1 MDNLINTVLENIWM
15 VEVFAILIVTAVAR
29 FVAKILLDRLA
40 AKSEVTQNI
49 VDDSLVESARR
60 PVVYAIWIIGI
71 SLAAESVGGAAQAEI
86 FSHVS
91 KLRDAGIISMLVW
104 FSTRFTRLVEDK
116 LSYSEMT
123 EGSLDKTTMSMMGKL
138 IRAAILITGFLLV
151 MQAFGISVT
160 GVLAMGGVGGLAIG
174 FAARDLLA
182 NIFGTI
188 MIFIDKP
195 FRVGDWVRSPDR
207 EIEGTVEEIN
217 WRATIIRTFDKRPL
231 YVPNSLFANMAVETP
246 SRQTNRRIYETIG
259 LRYDD
264 IETLEPILIDVREML
279 DKHQAIDQNQMIM
292 VNFLNFGPSS
302 LDFFLYC
309 FTKTTDWATYHEIKE
324 DVLFKIAAV
333 IKKHNAEIA
342 FPTQTL
348 DIKSISS
355 IE

>member
-1 MDNLINTVLENIWM
+1 LDNLINTVLENIWM

-40 AKSEVTQNI
+40 AKSEVTENI